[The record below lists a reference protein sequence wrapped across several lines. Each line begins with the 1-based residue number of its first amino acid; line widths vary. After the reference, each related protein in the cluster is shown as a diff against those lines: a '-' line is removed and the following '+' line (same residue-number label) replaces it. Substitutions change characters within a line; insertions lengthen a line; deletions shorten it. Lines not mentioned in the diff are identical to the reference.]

1 LLADAG
7 TASGSL
13 DGRFNNAYAA
23 GHHFLT
29 AALKMKGYRPTEGQG
44 GRSVLYQLLDQ
55 LVPGAAGSQR
65 LLQRVHELRNREE
78 YDDPMQLTDSL
89 VSDIEV
95 SRKGSVFNAAREQ
108 IAGAKRG
115 RTPDYRLSF
124 ESARTLFAELTP
136 ARLDF
141 LYELITGFENAYYD
155 QLHRYYAFDHSEHH
169 ESPTAPLDPSQDSF

>member
-1 LLADAG
+1 MRPRENLERLIELGRLKRENPSADAIGNHIAKANNLLADAG

-89 VSDIEV
+89 VSDVI
-95 SRKGSVFNAAREQ
+95 AAVKNVGEEANIQ
-108 IAGAKRG
+108 WKAYSKRHNQ
-115 RTPDYRLSF
+115 
-124 ESARTLFAELTP
+124 P
-136 ARLDF
+136 ADKR
-141 LYELITGFENAYYD
+141 
-155 QLHRYYAFDHSEHH
+155 R
-169 ESPTAPLDPSQDSF
+169 PPSGERPR